1 MRAAVFLDRD
11 GTLCEEVGYVNHI
24 DRFQIFPWSPTAIR
38 KLNGVGIPA
47 VLITNQSGV
56 APGYFPEI
64 LVEEIHAKLQAEL
77 ARFEA
82 RLDAIYY
89 CPHHPRGK
97 VAAYR
102 MVCQCRKPAPGM
114 LHRAARDLS
123 LDLGASFV
131 VSDRY
136 QDLNMGFQTGAR
148 GVLLLSGYGKGEYLY
163 HKETWPRQP
172 DNVAVNLLEAVEWI
186 LVQVGNHAC

>member
-11 GTLCEEVGYVNHI
+11 GTLSEEVGYVNHI
-24 DRFQIFPWSPTAIR
+24 DRFHVFPWSAAAIR
-38 KLNGVGIPA
+38 KLNGAGVPV
-47 VLITNQSGV
+47 VLVTNQSGV
-56 APGYFPEI
+56 ARGYFPEI
-64 LVEEIHAKLQAEL
+64 LVEETHAKLQAEL

-89 CPHHPRGK
+89 CPHHPHGK

-102 MVCQCRKPAPGM
+102 KPCKCRKPAPGM
-114 LHRAARDLS
+114 LRRAARDLD
-123 LDLGASFV
+123 LDLSASFV

-136 QDLNMGFQTGAR
+136 KDLSMGFQTGAR

-163 HKETWPRQP
+163 HKDTWSRQP
-172 DNVAVNLLEAVEWI
+172 DYVAVHLLEAVDWI
-186 LVQVGNHAC
+186 LVQMGSHI

>member
-11 GTLCEEVGYVNHI
+11 GTLSEEVGYVNHI
-24 DRFQIFPWSPTAIR
+24 DRFHVFPWSAAAIR
-38 KLNGVGIPA
+38 KLNGAGVPV
-47 VLITNQSGV
+47 VLVTNQSGV
-56 APGYFPEI
+56 ARGYFPEI
-64 LVEEIHAKLQAEL
+64 LVEETHAKLQAEL

-89 CPHHPRGK
+89 CPHHPHGK

-102 MVCQCRKPAPGM
+102 KPCKCRKPAPGM
-114 LHRAARDLS
+114 LQRAARDLD
-123 LDLGASFV
+123 LDLSASFV

-136 QDLNMGFQTGAR
+136 KDLSMGFQTGAR

-163 HKETWPRQP
+163 HKDTWPRQP
-172 DNVAVNLLEAVEWI
+172 DYVAVHLLEAVDWI
-186 LVQVGNHAC
+186 LVQMGSHI